1 MENSRVKN
9 IVECGIYQGWSK
21 DNIIGQIMYEIATKE
36 EVELLS
42 ITNDLP
48 YLEKRAIELF
58 NKYRKAYYKN
68 TPSDKAWLG
77 CRI

>member
-36 EVELLS
+36 EVELLL

-48 YLEKRAIELF
+48 HLEKIAIKLF

-68 TPSDKAWLG
+68 TPSDKVWLG